1 MSKLKP
7 FNSNKGWIELSQLHK
22 NSPAISRNLARIFT
36 CTYHKPYHQKYEVES
51 DSLMAFCFELW
62 SVFGCNHK
70 AIHNFESGCNFLRLF
85 SSFTE
90 SEGTD
95 FSEIEQN
102 TRDDLQVCKRLCSI
116 GNYLDAMLVWC
127 PKNFG
132 KPITLSKLWG
142 DMVHPLAFLF
152 WLSGLYLSGELGKP
166 SSKYFQR
173 RFSVATTFLKLKL
186 KNLHPWISL

>member
-1 MSKLKP
+1 MDRAIP
-7 FNSNKGWIELSQLHK
+7 ITQELPCYLQESGENFHMYISQTL
-22 NSPAISRNLARIFT
+22 SPEIWSWK
-36 CTYHKPYHQKYEVES
+36 C
-51 DSLMAFCFELW
+51 SLMAFCFELW

-102 TRDDLQVCKRLCSI
+102 TRDDLQVCKRLCCI

-132 KPITLSKLWG
+132 KPITLSKHSG
-142 DMVHPLAFLF
+142 DMVHPLTFLF